1 MPQNSI
7 ELLQKLM
14 EKYSRVF
21 MSFAGKQGVPY
32 DDVEDIV
39 MASFWS
45 CYKGG
50 YLEKMTE
57 PEIKKVLVRI
67 VYNKCMDYHRKAA
80 PTDIAAIED
89 CETGGCRLI
98 PIFSPDNKRMRQSAE
113 LLAFSGLWF
122 SAGLS
127 HSLFVS
133 NFRA

>member
-21 MSFAGKQGVPY
+21 MSFAVKQGVPY

-45 CYKGG
+45 CYKSG

-57 PEIKKVLVRI
+57 PEIKRVLVRI
-67 VYNKCMDYHRKAA
+67 VYNKMH
-80 PTDIAAIED
+80 
-89 CETGGCRLI
+89 
-98 PIFSPDNKRMRQSAE
+98 
-113 LLAFSGLWF
+113 
-122 SAGLS
+122 GLS
-127 HSLFVS
+127 QKSGSDGYRRH
-133 NFRA
+133 